1 MSRWA
6 LETSP
11 QFDKAARN
19 LDPQVLRRV
28 KVYLEEVCELDDP
41 GSRGKGLT
49 GDQAGYWRYRIGD
62 YRVLVE
68 IRDEQPVIVA
78 ITLGHRSGV
87 YSSRCIPPFLTTA
100 SPLGSG

>member
-11 QFDKAARN
+11 QFDKAART

-28 KVYLEEVCELDDP
+28 KVYLDEVCELDDP
-41 GSRGKGLT
+41 RSRGKGLT
-49 GDQAGYWRYRIGD
+49 GDLAGYWRYRIGD

-68 IRDEQPVIVA
+68 IRDAQLVIVA
-78 ITLGHRSGV
+78 ITLGHRSSI
-87 YSSRCIPPFLTTA
+87 Y
-100 SPLGSG
+100 

>member
-11 QFDKAARN
+11 QFDKAARK

-28 KVYLEEVCELDDP
+28 KAYLDEVCELDDP
-41 GSRGKGLT
+41 RSRGKGLT
-49 GDQAGYWRYRIGD
+49 GDLDDYWRYRIGD

-68 IRDEQPVIVA
+68 IRDEQLVIVA
-78 ITLGHRSGV
+78 ITLGHRSSI
-87 YSSRCIPPFLTTA
+87 Y
-100 SPLGSG
+100 